1 MVAIAF
7 GVAASANFPVLFLS
21 MFWRGLTTR
30 GALAGGYTGL
40 VSAVALVCASKSV
53 WVNVLGYADA
63 LFPYE
68 QPALFSMPW
77 HSPSPSSFRCW
88 IVAKRRHRS
97 AHDSSI
103 CMCAARPGGRERSR
117 FALAR
122 AVDRLRRR
130 WPEPAAGDRSTEA
143 AVFRSRGV
151 LPAPSL
157 NWRGPPGQ
165 SDPATAA
172 LGRPARPPPCHQ
184 TGRQH
189 HRQHGRVQRC
199 HPKASSAGP
208 AARVA
213 SAVAA

>member
-1 MVAIAF
+1 MFGFLAAITFATILAVVSGLALAGASAIARDFYVHVICRGVADEAKELRLTKFATLALGVVAILLGIVFQKVNVAFMVAIAF

-103 CMCAARPGGRERSR
+103 CMCAARPVW
-117 FALAR
+117 A
-122 AVDRLRRR
+122 
-130 WPEPAAGDRSTEA
+130 
-143 AVFRSRGV
+143 
-151 LPAPSL
+151 
-157 NWRGPPGQ
+157 
-165 SDPATAA
+165 
-172 LGRPARPPPCHQ
+172 
-184 TGRQH
+184 
-189 HRQHGRVQRC
+189 
-199 HPKASSAGP
+199 
-208 AARVA
+208 
-213 SAVAA
+213 